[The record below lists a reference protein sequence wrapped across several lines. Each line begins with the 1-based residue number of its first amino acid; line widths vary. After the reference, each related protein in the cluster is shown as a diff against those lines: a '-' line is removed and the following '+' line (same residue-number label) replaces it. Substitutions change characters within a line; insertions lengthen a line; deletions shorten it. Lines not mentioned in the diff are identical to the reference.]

1 MFHLATTHTGASLDR
16 RTTPDTAALHW
27 ILRVA
32 VAACFVG
39 HGAFGI
45 ITKAAW
51 LPYFAI
57 FGIPEAWAWKLMP
70 VVGTVDITVGVLTLF
85 QPVRAVVLYMTFWG
99 FQTAC
104 LRPLAGQ
111 GVWELLERAG
121 NYGVPLAF
129 LVMLGGGR
137 SLPDWFS
144 TRPMPTLTNERASAI
159 GWILRATTALLLI
172 GHGGFDFALHKDW
185 SSYAAVIGISPAT
198 LASHPLRPLAGW
210 FECALGLLVL
220 AWPGRGLLIFV
231 FAWKLGTEA
240 LRPLAGEPIW
250 EFIERGGSYAAP
262 LALAGLQRGAWPG
275 GESLQSGEVDRDATA
290 AQDGSRSKPAS
301 RRRGSRP
308 RR

>member
-1 MFHLATTHTGASLDR
+1 MVHLATTQTDLLLDR
-16 RTTPDTAALHW
+16 RSPGWIGQRPTPDPLILPW

-32 VAACFVG
+32 VAACFIG

-57 FGIPEAWAWKLMP
+57 FGIPEAWAWRLMP
-70 VVGTVDITVGVLTLF
+70 VVGTVDITVGVLSLF
-85 QPVRAVVLYMTFWG
+85 HPVRAVLLYMTFWG

-111 GVWELLERAG
+111 GIWELFERAG

-129 LVMLGGGR
+129 LVLLGAGR

-144 TRPMPTLTNERASAI
+144 SRPMPLLTSERVTAI
-159 GWILRATTALLLI
+159 GWILRTTTALLLI
-172 GHGGFDFALHKDW
+172 GHAGFDFAMHKDW
-185 SSYAAVIGISPAT
+185 SGYAGAIGISPAT

-210 FECALGLLVL
+210 LEAALGLLVFV
-220 AWPGRGLLIFV
+220 WPGRSLLLFV

-250 EFIERGGSYAAP
+250 EFIERGGSYGAP
-262 LALAGLQRGAWPG
+262 VALAWLRGWTR
-275 GESLQSGEVDRDATA
+275 VDAMSVTA
-290 AQDGSRSKPAS
+290 ARHRHRHG
-301 RRRGSRP
+301 
-308 RR
+308 